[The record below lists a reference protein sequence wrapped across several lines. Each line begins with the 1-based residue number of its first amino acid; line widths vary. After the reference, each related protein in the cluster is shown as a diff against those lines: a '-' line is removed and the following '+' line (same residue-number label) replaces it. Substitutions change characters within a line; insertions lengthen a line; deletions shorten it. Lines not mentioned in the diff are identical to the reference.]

1 MSESKPATGESK
13 VSESKLWGGRFTGGL
28 DPLMQAFND
37 SLSFDK
43 RMWRQDLRGSRA
55 YATALVGA
63 GLLTEAEASE
73 LHRGLDLVAAEWQSG
88 SFVPA
93 PSDEDIHTANER
105 RLKELVGAPAAKL
118 HTGRSRNDQV
128 ATDIRLWLMDYL
140 SDELLPQL
148 RRLIN
153 TLVSRAESETGV
165 LMPGYT
171 HLQRAQPVRWSHW
184 LLSYA
189 SMLRRDCQRL
199 ADCRARTAVCPLG
212 SGALAGNPFGVDRQA
227 LADAL
232 GFTSGVTWNSLDAVA
247 DRDFAS
253 EFQFAAAMLGNHL
266 SRLAEDLILFCSKE
280 FGFVT
285 LSDAYSTGSSL
296 MPQKK
301 NADSLELIRG
311 KTGRLC
317 GHLVS
322 LLMVQKSLPSAFN
335 KDLQEDKEGLFD
347 SADTVSAVVRIADG
361 VVATL
366 TVHPEACAG
375 ALSCDML
382 ATDLAYYLVRR
393 GVPFREA
400 HAASGRCV
408 ALAEAKACQLHQLTF
423 EDFRTVSEK
432 FGEDVTQLWDF
443 ETSVEQYGA
452 FGGTALESVRQQVA
466 AFRRWLGDEQK

>member
-199 ADCRARTAVCPLG
+199 ADCRPAPPCARWAAAPWPATPSGWTGRRWPTPSASPLG
-212 SGALAGNPFGVDRQA
+212 SPGTVWTPWRTA
-227 LADAL
+227 
-232 GFTSGVTWNSLDAVA
+232 TSPRS
-247 DRDFAS
+247 S
-253 EFQFAAAMLGNHL
+253 S
-266 SRLAEDLILFCSKE
+266 SR
-280 FGFVT
+280 
-285 LSDAYSTGSSL
+285 
-296 MPQKK
+296 P
-301 NADSLELIRG
+301 
-311 KTGRLC
+311 
-317 GHLVS
+317 
-322 LLMVQKSLPSAFN
+322 P
-335 KDLQEDKEGLFD
+335 
-347 SADTVSAVVRIADG
+347 
-361 VVATL
+361 
-366 TVHPEACAG
+366 
-375 ALSCDML
+375 
-382 ATDLAYYLVRR
+382 
-393 GVPFREA
+393 
-400 HAASGRCV
+400 
-408 ALAEAKACQLHQLTF
+408 
-423 EDFRTVSEK
+423 
-432 FGEDVTQLWDF
+432 
-443 ETSVEQYGA
+443 
-452 FGGTALESVRQQVA
+452 
-466 AFRRWLGDEQK
+466 

>member
-1 MSESKPATGESK
+1 RLLSSVIAA
-13 VSESKLWGGRFTGGL
+13 LI
-28 DPLMQAFND
+28 AFPTD
-37 SLSFDK
+37 
-43 RMWRQDLRGSRA
+43 G
-55 YATALVGA
+55 VEG
-63 GLLTEAEASE
+63 
-73 LHRGLDLVAAEWQSG
+73 
-88 SFVPA
+88 
-93 PSDEDIHTANER
+93 
-105 RLKELVGAPAAKL
+105 
-118 HTGRSRNDQV
+118 RNDQV

-171 HLQRAQPVRWSHW
+171 HLQRTQPVRWSHW

-199 ADCRARTAVCPLG
+199 ADCRARTAMCPLG
-212 SGALAGNPFGVDRQA
+212 SGALAGNPFEVDRQA

-253 EFQFAAAMLGNHL
+253 EFQFAAAMIGNHL

-347 SADTVSAVVRIADG
+347 SADTPWFESP
-361 VVATL
+361 

-423 EDFRTVSEK
+423 EDFRTVSDT
-432 FGEDVTQLWDF
+432 FGEEVTQLWDF